1 MFLRVT
7 TFKAWTNITLNMFVQ
22 CLGVKDRL
30 RFFNKAYHIVKE
42 KLVRMEKNIQYLNEV
57 RLRVYSEKEVV
68 SENAFSIESSLLIQE
83 DVPQSSLVSKSR
95 VSLEMSTSNVVMDL
109 SKSLV
114 KSTDLLQRCA
124 YRYDGLQIG
133 VDDVGGVE
141 IKNGQDL
148 ARQWAAIRSLLQ
160 SDYKGW
166 VVDDYL
172 MRISNAM
179 VSPEVCGTPINNYFY
194 YGLMFV
200 GTPYDTS
207 AGWSRTQQV
216 MLSDFDDV
224 IFEEAL
230 RHEKNLG
237 NSRCFS
243 ITGKS
248 LGEPNHCKV
257 NKYYGRTQIPTGSL
271 FPDWVQLE
279 VDYTKEDRSVY
290 WKYELTRQEEE

>member
-1 MFLRVT
+1 
-7 TFKAWTNITLNMFVQ
+7 MFVQ

-68 SENAFSIESSLLIQE
+68 SENAFSIESSLLVQE
-83 DVPQSSLVSKSR
+83 DVPQSALVSKSR

-114 KSTDLLQRCA
+114 KSTDFLQRCT

-133 VDDVGGVE
+133 VDDAGGVE

-207 AGWSRTQQV
+207 AGWSRKQQV

-224 IFEEAL
+224 IFEETL

-243 ITGKS
+243 ITGKA

-257 NKYYGRTQIPTGSL
+257 NKYYGRTQIPAGSL

-279 VDYTKEDRSVY
+279 VDYTEEDRCVY

>member
-1 MFLRVT
+1 M
-7 TFKAWTNITLNMFVQ
+7 
-22 CLGVKDRL
+22 
-30 RFFNKAYHIVKE
+30 
-42 KLVRMEKNIQYLNEV
+42 
-57 RLRVYSEKEVV
+57 
-68 SENAFSIESSLLIQE
+68 
-83 DVPQSSLVSKSR
+83 
-95 VSLEMSTSNVVMDL
+95 
-109 SKSLV
+109 

-224 IFEEAL
+224 IFEETL

>member
-1 MFLRVT
+1 
-7 TFKAWTNITLNMFVQ
+7 
-22 CLGVKDRL
+22 
-30 RFFNKAYHIVKE
+30 
-42 KLVRMEKNIQYLNEV
+42 MEKNIQYLNEV

-68 SENAFSIESSLLIQE
+68 SENAFSIESSLLVQE
-83 DVPQSSLVSKSR
+83 DVPQSALVPKSL
-95 VSLEMSTSNVVMDL
+95 VSLEMSISNVVMDL
-109 SKSLV
+109 GKSLV
-114 KSTDLLQRCA
+114 KSTDFLQRCA

-133 VDDVGGVE
+133 VDDAGGIEV
-141 IKNGQDL
+141 KNGQDL
-148 ARQWAAIRSLLQ
+148 ARQWAAIRLLLQ

-179 VSPEVCGTPINNYFY
+179 VSPEECGTPINNYFY

-207 AGWSRTQQV
+207 AGWSRKQQV

-224 IFEEAL
+224 IFEETL

-243 ITGKS
+243 ITGKA
-248 LGEPNHCKV
+248 LGEPDHCKV
-257 NKYYGRTQIPTGSL
+257 NKYYGRTQIPAGSL

>member
-1 MFLRVT
+1 
-7 TFKAWTNITLNMFVQ
+7 
-22 CLGVKDRL
+22 
-30 RFFNKAYHIVKE
+30 
-42 KLVRMEKNIQYLNEV
+42 
-57 RLRVYSEKEVV
+57 
-68 SENAFSIESSLLIQE
+68 
-83 DVPQSSLVSKSR
+83 
-95 VSLEMSTSNVVMDL
+95 MDL

-114 KSTDLLQRCA
+114 KSTDFLQRCT

-133 VDDVGGVE
+133 VDDAGGVK

-179 VSPEVCGTPINNYFY
+179 VSPEVCDTPINNYFY

-207 AGWSRTQQV
+207 AGWSRKQQV

-224 IFEEAL
+224 IFEETL

-243 ITGKS
+243 ITGKA

-257 NKYYGRTQIPTGSL
+257 NKYYGRTQIPAGSL

-279 VDYTKEDRSVY
+279 VDYTEEDRCVY

>member
-1 MFLRVT
+1 MT

-207 AGWSRTQQV
+207 AGWSRKQQV

-224 IFEEAL
+224 IFEETL

-237 NSRCFS
+237 DSRCFS
-243 ITGKS
+243 ITGKA
-248 LGEPNHCKV
+248 LGEPNDCRV
-257 NKYYGRTQIPTGSL
+257 NKFYGRTQISTGSL

-279 VDYTKEDRSVY
+279 VDYTKEDRCVY

>member
-1 MFLRVT
+1 MT
-7 TFKAWTNITLNMFVQ
+7 TFKAWANIILNLFVQ

-68 SENAFSIESSLLIQE
+68 SENAFSIESSLLVQE
-83 DVPQSSLVSKSR
+83 DVPQSALVPKSL
-95 VSLEMSTSNVVMDL
+95 VSLEMSISNVVMDL
-109 SKSLV
+109 GKSLV
-114 KSTDLLQRCA
+114 KSTDFLQRCA

-133 VDDVGGVE
+133 VDDAGGIEV
-141 IKNGQDL
+141 KNGQDL
-148 ARQWAAIRSLLQ
+148 ARQWAAIRLLLQ

-179 VSPEVCGTPINNYFY
+179 VSPEECGTPINNYFY

-207 AGWSRTQQV
+207 AGWSRKQQV

-224 IFEEAL
+224 IFEETL

-243 ITGKS
+243 ITGKA
-248 LGEPNHCKV
+248 LGEPDHCKV
-257 NKYYGRTQIPTGSL
+257 NKYYGRTQIPAGSL

>member
-7 TFKAWTNITLNMFVQ
+7 TFKAWTNITLNMFAQ

-68 SENAFSIESSLLIQE
+68 SENAFSIESSLLVQE
-83 DVPQSSLVSKSR
+83 DVPQSALVSKSR

-114 KSTDLLQRCA
+114 KSTDFLQRCT

-133 VDDVGGVE
+133 VDDAGGVK

-207 AGWSRTQQV
+207 AGWSRKQQV

-224 IFEEAL
+224 IFEETL

-237 NSRCFS
+237 DSRCFS
-243 ITGKS
+243 ITGKA

-257 NKYYGRTQIPTGSL
+257 NKYYGRTQIPAGSL

-279 VDYTKEDRSVY
+279 VDYTEEDRCVY

>member
-1 MFLRVT
+1 
-7 TFKAWTNITLNMFVQ
+7 MFVQ

-68 SENAFSIESSLLIQE
+68 SENAFSIESSLLILE
-83 DVPQSSLVSKSR
+83 DVPQSALVSKSL

-109 SKSLV
+109 GKSLV
-114 KSTDLLQRCA
+114 KSTDFLQRCA

-133 VDDVGGVE
+133 VDDAGGIE

-179 VSPEVCGTPINNYFY
+179 VFPEVCGTPINNYFY

-207 AGWSRTQQV
+207 AGWSRKQQV

-224 IFEEAL
+224 IFEETL

-243 ITGKS
+243 ITGKA
-248 LGEPNHCKV
+248 LGEPDYCKV
-257 NKYYGRTQIPTGSL
+257 NKYYGRTQIPAGSL

>member
-30 RFFNKAYHIVKE
+30 RFFNKAYHLVKE

-83 DVPQSSLVSKSR
+83 DVPQSALVSKSR

-200 GTPYDTS
+200 GIPYDTS

-224 IFEEAL
+224 IFEETL

-243 ITGKS
+243 ITGKA